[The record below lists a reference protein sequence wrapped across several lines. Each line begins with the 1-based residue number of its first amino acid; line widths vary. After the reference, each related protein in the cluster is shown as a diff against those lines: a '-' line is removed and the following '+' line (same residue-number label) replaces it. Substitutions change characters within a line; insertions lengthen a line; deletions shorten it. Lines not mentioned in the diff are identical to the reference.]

1 MCDTARTASL
11 EGELEAARMEITR
24 MRKLL
29 DESNAKYA
37 ALRDEK
43 EALHRQA
50 TKEISDR
57 STHANDLSAALRSR
71 EDEIREFTA
80 RLGEATA
87 RLEFFREQMV

>member
-1 MCDTARTASL
+1 MCALARTAAL
-11 EGELEAARMEITR
+11 EGELEAARMEINH

-29 DESNAKYA
+29 DEKDAKLSS
-37 ALRDEK
+37 LRDEK

-50 TKEISDR
+50 SKEISDR
-57 STHANDLSAALRSR
+57 STHANDLSSALRLR
-71 EDEIREFTA
+71 EDEIRECTV